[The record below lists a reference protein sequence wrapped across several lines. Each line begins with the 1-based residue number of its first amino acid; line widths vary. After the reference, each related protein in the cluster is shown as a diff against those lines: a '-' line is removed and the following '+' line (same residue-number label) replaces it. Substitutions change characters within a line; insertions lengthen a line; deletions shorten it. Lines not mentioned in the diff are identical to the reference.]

1 MLRCRESCRVNKK
14 VYEQDQGR
22 WAWGTHLLTDQEE
35 KGVML
40 RNQEEM
46 KAGGST
52 HTRSLGE
59 GDRSDWKGKNY
70 RSGRKEKM
78 RTWWARNLIRSLC

>member
-1 MLRCRESCRVNKK
+1 M
-14 VYEQDQGR
+14 
-22 WAWGTHLLTDQEE
+22 HLLTDQEE

-52 HTRSLGE
+52 QGAWEREIGVTG
-59 GDRSDWKGKNY
+59 KGKITGVDGK
-70 RSGRKEKM
+70 RR
-78 RTWWARNLIRSLC
+78 

>member
-1 MLRCRESCRVNKK
+1 M
-14 VYEQDQGR
+14 
-22 WAWGTHLLTDQEE
+22 HLLTDQEE

-59 GDRSDWKGKNY
+59 GDRSDCKGKNY